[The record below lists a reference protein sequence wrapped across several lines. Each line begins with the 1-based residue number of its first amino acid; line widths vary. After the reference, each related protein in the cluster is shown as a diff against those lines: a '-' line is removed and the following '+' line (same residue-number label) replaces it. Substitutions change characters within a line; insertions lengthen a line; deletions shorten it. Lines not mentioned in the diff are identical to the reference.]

1 MPRAT
6 RSVAKQARHKK
17 WIKRAKGYRGRRSRV
32 FKLAKEAVLKAG
44 QHAFNARRKKK
55 STFRQGWQTT
65 INAAVRSHNLS
76 YSRFMHALEASGS
89 ELDRKALAQLVLEQ
103 PEMFTKLVA
112 EVAPAESS
120 KSKQGPV
127 NQ

>member
-44 QHAFNARRKKK
+44 QHAFNDRRKKK
-55 STFRQGWQTT
+55 GTFRTGWQTT
-65 INAAVRSHNLS
+65 INAAVRAHDIS
-76 YSRFMHALEASGS
+76 YARFMHALKESGS
-89 ELDRKALAQLVLEQ
+89 ELDRKVLADMVLNERELFDQLVQEVTEQ
-103 PEMFTKLVA
+103 KPAAKTK
-112 EVAPAESS
+112 
-120 KSKQGPV
+120 
-127 NQ
+127 